1 MNSTAFGVRMLE
13 LAHTNRMNPA
23 LCVVVGATGAVGRAV
38 VERLDAL
45 GHPVLAVARNTQ
57 ALADL
62 ATALPRIRPCV
73 ADIADDSAV
82 AVIGEALTEPVRLA
96 FFTAGLAV
104 SGSVDTVQPGAFA
117 EGVNVKVGG
126 TVRLLHAVRD
136 RFGEPATFI
145 TVAGSLGFEPGPM
158 DAGPGTVNAALAN
171 LMRQISLLYGPR
183 GVAVHTIAPGPLE
196 TPRLKAIAEH
206 RAEETGRDPDQVL
219 SEYTAK
225 TSFGKL
231 PSPDDVAWL
240 VETLLAPRAWSL
252 HGSVLT
258 PDGGV
263 RHTIL

>member
-1 MNSTAFGVRMLE
+1 MS
-13 LAHTNRMNPA
+13 PA

-38 VERLDAL
+38 VHRLDAR
-45 GHPVLAVARNTQ
+45 GYPVLAVARSSE
-57 ALADL
+57 ALAEL
-62 ATALPRIRPCV
+62 AAELPRVHPCA
-73 ADIADDSAV
+73 ADIADDAAV
-82 AVIGEALTEPVRLA
+82 ATIRDAVTEPVRLA

-104 SGSVDTVQPGAFA
+104 SGSVDTVLPGAFA

-136 RFGEPATFI
+136 SFGDPATFV

-183 GVAVHTIAPGPLE
+183 GVAVHTIAPGPLD
-196 TPRLKAIAEH
+196 TPRLKAIATR
-206 RAEETGRDPDQVL
+206 RAEEAGRDPDEVL
-219 SEYTAK
+219 ADYAAGN
-225 TSFGKL
+225 SFGKL

-240 VETLLAPRAWSL
+240 VETLLAPQAWSL

>member
-1 MNSTAFGVRMLE
+1 MST
-13 LAHTNRMNPA
+13 PI
-23 LCVVVGATGAVGRAV
+23 CVVVGATGAVGRAV
-38 VERLDAL
+38 AERLTQS
-45 GHPVLAVARNTQ
+45 GHPVLAVARSAD
-57 ALADL
+57 ALAGL
-62 ATALPRIRPCV
+62 ALALPGVRTCV
-73 ADIADDSAV
+73 ADISDDSSITA
-82 AVIGEALTEPVRLA
+82 IGAALDGPIRLA

-104 SGSVDTVQPGAFA
+104 SGSVDSVAPSAFA
-117 EGVNVKVGG
+117 EGMEVKVGG

-136 RFGEPATFI
+136 HFADPATFI

-196 TPRLKAIAEH
+196 TPRLHAVAER
-206 RAEETGRDPDQVL
+206 RAAESGRDKNVVYA
-219 SEYTAK
+219 EYTAK

-231 PSPDDVAWL
+231 PSPEDIAWL
-240 VETLLAPRAWSL
+240 VDTLLAPQAWSL

-263 RHTIL
+263 RHTIY